1 MGDTY
6 MQKLKKALDAG
17 FSQGEAM
24 FLADVLKPAVLTFD
38 RDCFLNWRIM
48 VSLWGALLNFE
59 PVMYERVFG
68 FCFEE
73 LLGKLSHLP
82 MPSRAALLVCVKF
95 GFCRSSRT
103 DVKLGRRPS
112 AQDIRKKKRNLPL
125 KGSSTSFETSLVALT
140 VPLHAIEVRMV
151 LCAYT

>member
-95 GFCRSSRT
+95 GFCREQRT
-103 DVKLGRRPS
+103 DVKLGEGPLRRTYGRR
-112 AQDIRKKKRNLPL
+112 RKICR
-125 KGSSTSFETSLVALT
+125 
-140 VPLHAIEVRMV
+140 
-151 LCAYT
+151 